1 MNALLR
7 DFKER
12 LNRSFLEPVLEE
24 MGVTVQVKEHAAGE
38 YHWEMYHEMPE
49 REDENRSLRKG
60 KEILKE
66 LYRLQG
72 HDELEVKD
80 YRTLRY
86 VPEKKGNYER
96 RVYGH
101 HQVSRGFAVSSVTT
115 TSDASTVLRPVPW
128 EPTMVS

>member
-1 MNALLR
+1 M
-7 DFKER
+7 F
-12 LNRSFLEPVLEE
+12 
-24 MGVTVQVKEHAAGE
+24 
-38 YHWEMYHEMPE
+38 HEMPE